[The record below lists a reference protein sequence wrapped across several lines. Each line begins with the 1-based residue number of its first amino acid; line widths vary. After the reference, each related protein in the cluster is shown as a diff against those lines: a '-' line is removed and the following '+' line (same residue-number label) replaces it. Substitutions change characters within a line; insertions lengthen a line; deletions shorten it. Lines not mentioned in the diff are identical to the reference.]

1 MIPPPPAENQ
11 NPDPTAAP
19 APIVGAAELAAR
31 VQMFWEKNRSVILGA
46 CAAGLL
52 AIVAVEGWRVY
63 AASRDR
69 GVQEKFAAAGTDA
82 TKLTRFAADHSGHP
96 LAGAALLRLADQ
108 KFEAGDFKGATP
120 LYTQAAGAATL
131 EALRG
136 RARLGA
142 AMSQLLGGDLA
153 AGQAALQ
160 AVAADAAL
168 PKGVRAEAT
177 YHLASLALEAGK
189 REEAG
194 KLAGEVGTLDAGS
207 GWAQRAAA
215 LRASLE
221 MAAPTPAA
229 APSPAAA
236 PTESSPLFK
245 PGGE

>member
-19 APIVGAAELAAR
+19 APVVGAAELAAH
-31 VQMFWEKNRSVILGA
+31 VQTFWEKNRNLILGA
-46 CAAGLL
+46 CAAGIL
-52 AIVAVEGWRVY
+52 AIAAVEAWRVY
-63 AASRDR
+63 AAARDR
-69 GVQEKFAAAGTDA
+69 GVQEEFAAAGADA

-108 KFEAGDFKGATP
+108 KFEAGDFKGAAG
-120 LYTQAAGAATL
+120 LYAQSADSATL
-131 EALRG
+131 AALRG

-142 AMSQLLGGDLA
+142 AMSQILGGDRA
-153 AGQAALQ
+153 AGETALQ
-160 AVAADAAL
+160 AISADAAL
-168 PKGVRAEAT
+168 PKGVRAEAA
-177 YHLASLALEAGK
+177 YHRASLALEDGK
-189 REEAG
+189 REEAA
-194 KLAGEVGTLDAGS
+194 KLAGEVGTLDATS

-221 MAAPTPAA
+221 VVAPAPAA
-229 APSPAAA
+229 ASAPAPA